1 MRCRKSIS
9 WARKLLVLPFVLGAL
24 LQGCAMNR
32 YEAPVGTFHDR
43 AQQTISVLSDFYAS
57 RNSYEID
64 LYLQTVA
71 ADSKLKVEET
81 DAQGQPT
88 PLGKPTFTPASIN
101 ARLDALDLIGI
112 YANRLNDLAN
122 TKAPADF
129 QTAATALGGNLK
141 SLDKTF
147 ENLGGPKDPTA
158 GKYVGPIST
167 LIGIVGQMFLEHQRD
182 EAIKKAANDGAKSV
196 DAILA
201 QMRDDMDNIFSKEVI
216 TGSKERMAV
225 LVHAYNADREKLSY
239 EQRSARLAEI
249 KAASA
254 EAAASVGSAPASLIT
269 SMMNA
274 HTKLVQAVNS
284 PQQGKPA
291 SLGEFNSAL
300 AAWTQLIQTIATQVK
315 LLIH

>member
-1 MRCRKSIS
+1 MRRQKSIS
-9 WARKLLVLPFVLGAL
+9 WRGKSLALPLVLGAV

-43 AQQTISVLSDFYAS
+43 AEQTVGVLSDFYAS

-64 LYLQTVA
+64 LYLQSVA
-71 ADSKLKVEET
+71 VDSSLKVEET

-88 PLGKPTFTPASIN
+88 PLGKATFSLDSIN
-101 ARLDALDLIGI
+101 ARLNALGLIGI

-129 QTAATALGGNLK
+129 QTAATALGDNLK

-147 ENLGGPKDPTA
+147 EQLGGPKDPTA

-182 EAIKKAANDGAKSV
+182 EAIKKAVDDGAKSV

-216 TGSKERMAV
+216 SGAKQRTAV
-225 LVHAYNADREKLSY
+225 LVRAYNSDREKLSY
-239 EQRSARLAEI
+239 EQRTARLAEI
-249 KAASA
+249 KAAA
-254 EAAASVGSAPASLIT
+254 TEAAASVGSAPSNLIG

-274 HTKLVQAVNS
+274 HTKLMQAVNS

-291 SLGEFNSAL
+291 RLAEFNRAL
-300 AAWTQLIQTIATQVK
+300 EAWTQVIQSIASQAK

>member
-1 MRCRKSIS
+1 MRRGKSIS
-9 WARKLLVLPFVLGAL
+9 ARVILLLPLVLGTL
-24 LQGCAMNR
+24 LPGCAVNR

-43 AQQTISVLSDFYAS
+43 AQQTIGVLSDFYAS

-71 ADSKLKVEET
+71 ADSSLKVEET

-88 PLGKPTFTPASIN
+88 PLGRPTFSPDSIN
-101 ARLDALDLIGI
+101 ARLNALNLIGI

-122 TKAPADF
+122 TKAPSDF
-129 QTAATALGGNLK
+129 QTAATALGDNLK

-147 ENLGGPKDPTA
+147 EHLGGPKDPTA
-158 GKYVGPIST
+158 GKYIGPIST

-182 EAIKKAANDGAKSV
+182 IAIKKAVDEGAKSV

-201 QMRDDMDNIFSKEVI
+201 QMRDDMDSIFSKEVI
-216 TGSKERMAV
+216 TGAKQRMAV
-225 LVHAYNADREKLSY
+225 LVRAYNTEREKLSY

-249 KAASA
+249 KAAAA
-254 EAAASVGSAPASLIT
+254 EAAASVGSAPANLVT

-274 HTKLVQAVNS
+274 HAKLIQAVNS

-291 SLGEFNSAL
+291 SLAEFNRAL
-300 AAWTQLIQTIATQVK
+300 EAWTQLIQSIAGQVK